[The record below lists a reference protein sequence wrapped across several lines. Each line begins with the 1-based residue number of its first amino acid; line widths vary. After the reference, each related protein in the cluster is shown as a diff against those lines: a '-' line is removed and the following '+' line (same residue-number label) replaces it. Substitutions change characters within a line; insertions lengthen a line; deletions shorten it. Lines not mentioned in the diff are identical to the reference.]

1 MKQIFINLP
10 VKDPAA
16 SLDFYLNIGFIPNPL
31 FSFEE
36 QKCLVWGEQVYLM
49 LQSHEF
55 FKSGNSKI
63 LPDTRQYA
71 ITTFSLPVESL
82 NQVNEIT
89 EKALQAGGK
98 EISPMVDEGFMQ
110 IRNIED
116 PDGHHWAVLYLDI
129 EKFKQVTGK

>member
-16 SLDFYLNIGFIPNPL
+16 ALNFYQNIGFTPDPL
-31 FSFEE
+31 FSFEH

-49 LQSHEF
+49 LQSNEF
-55 FKSGNSKI
+55 FRSGNSKA
-63 LPDTRQYA
+63 LPDTREYA
-71 ITTFSLPVESL
+71 TASFSLPVESPDL
-82 NQVNEIT
+82 VNEIT
-89 EKALQAGGK
+89 EKALKAGGK
-98 EISPMVDEGFMQ
+98 ERTPMVDEGFMQ

-129 EKFKQVTGK
+129 EQFKKVTGK